1 MARRAAS
8 ELTSSAYSS
17 YFSCADPCGF
27 AADGVLEQR
36 DRLGVPHVVLAVA
49 PPGVDAADGQQVLV
63 RARPRAGVAVERLA
77 GQHAEPD
84 AADARGGAREV
95 AIDERLLE
103 ADGLEDL
110 RAAVALDGRDPH
122 LGDRL
127 EQGLAQALDDPPLG
141 LLGILHARDAPVARE
156 LVDRVEH
163 EIGVDRARAV
173 ADEHGEVMHLAR
185 LAGLEHEA
193 RAQARALAHEV
204 MVHGADGQQRRD
216 RRAVRAGRAIGEDED
231 VDAGRDVVGRL
242 VAHVGQ
248 ALLHPCGALVDRP
261 RDVDRVGAEDVRGDR
276 AQRLELGVAQDRLL
290 HHELMGV
297 LRRLGEQV
305 ALGADARAQR
315 HDDRLARGVDRR
327 VGHLREELL
336 EVAEQRRALVGE
348 DRQRGVVA
356 HRADGLLARARHRG
370 VQHAQVLLRV
380 AEGELALAQRELG
393 RGPRRPGLEV
403 VELHDVLVEP
413 GAVGLLGRDPVLDLL
428 VLDDPPLDEVDEEDL
443 ARLQAPEALDV
454 LRAHAE
460 HPGLRAQDD
469 VAVLGLHPAPGA
481 QAVAVER
488 GAHDA
493 AVGEGHRRRAVPRLH
508 EARVEGVEALEL
520 VGEVVAVLV
529 GLRDHHH
536 HRVRQ

>member
-1 MARRAAS
+1 MASVSWAS
-8 ELTSSAYSS
+8 VEIEPSDMAPVAKRLTMSLAGWTSSSATGSRS
-17 YFSCADPCGF
+17 VRKAQQ
-27 AADGVLEQR
+27 AAQRGAARGVGVDELGVLVVLLLRRSVEAPDGVLEQR

-84 AADARGGAREV
+84 AADARRGAGEV

-127 EQGLAQALDDPPLG
+127 EQRLAQALDDPPLG
-141 LLGILHARDAPVARE
+141 LLGILDARDAPVARE

-173 ADEHGEVMHLAR
+173 ADEHGEVVHLAR

-248 ALLHPCGALVDRP
+248 ALLHPRGALVDRP
-261 RDVDRVGAEDVRGDR
+261 RDVDRVGAEDVGGDR

-305 ALGADARAQR
+305 ALGADA
-315 HDDRLARGVDRR
+315 
-327 VGHLREELL
+327 
-336 EVAEQRRALVGE
+336 
-348 DRQRGVVA
+348 
-356 HRADGLLARARHRG
+356 
-370 VQHAQVLLRV
+370 
-380 AEGELALAQRELG
+380 
-393 RGPRRPGLEV
+393 
-403 VELHDVLVEP
+403 
-413 GAVGLLGRDPVLDLL
+413 
-428 VLDDPPLDEVDEEDL
+428 
-443 ARLQAPEALDV
+443 
-454 LRAHAE
+454 
-460 HPGLRAQDD
+460 
-469 VAVLGLHPAPGA
+469 GA
-481 QAVAVER
+481 Q
-488 GAHDA
+488 
-493 AVGEGHRRRAVPRLH
+493 
-508 EARVEGVEALEL
+508 
-520 VGEVVAVLV
+520 
-529 GLRDHHH
+529 
-536 HRVRQ
+536 